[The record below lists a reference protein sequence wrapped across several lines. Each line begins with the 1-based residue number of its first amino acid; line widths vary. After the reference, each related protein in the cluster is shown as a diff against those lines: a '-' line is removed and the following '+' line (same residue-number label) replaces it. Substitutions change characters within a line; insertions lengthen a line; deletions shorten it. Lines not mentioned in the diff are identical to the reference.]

1 MFAFPSPI
9 WFALVWMTAIICMF
23 LTAYPPMMATFFVV
37 VEEDVHMA
45 PQRLRWAPQNFMG
58 GMVASLPHAC
68 IGTPPWKF
76 GGAGIP
82 LNGGT

>member
-1 MFAFPSPI
+1 LDGCNNLHVSCSVSSNGGHI
-9 WFALVWMTAIICMF
+9 
-23 LTAYPPMMATFFVV
+23 FFV

-68 IGTPPWKF
+68 IGTPPWKL
-76 GGAGIP
+76 GGAEIP
-82 LNGGT
+82 PNGGT